1 MKVNLTVFFILI
13 FFYKSA
19 AQDYIPMT
27 SSGRNSASCI
37 LSYSFKP
44 GANRPSASLY
54 FADGFELNL
63 NATCSEVGSD
73 GTNYQWCVRNDEM
86 EEVAYLSIRFKSNKA
101 LAEIKY
107 LSNKNSNR
115 YSRYLKLL
123 NGTFK
128 KI

>member
-1 MKVNLTVFFILI
+1 MKLNMTVVFILA
-13 FFYKSA
+13 FLCRSA
-19 AQDYIPMT
+19 AQDYIPLA
-27 SSGRNSASCI
+27 SSGRSSASCI
-37 LSYSFKP
+37 LSHSFKSS
-44 GANRPSASLY
+44 ANRPSASLY
-54 FADGFELNL
+54 FADGFQLNL

-73 GTNYQWCVRNDEM
+73 GTNYEWCVRNDEM
-86 EEVAYLSIRFKSNKA
+86 EVIGYMSIRFISNKS

-107 LSNKNSNR
+107 LNNKNSSR